1 MDQHTTIAR
10 AQAAQARCIDNNLLE
25 QWPDFF
31 TQSCLYKITTLE
43 NHTLGLPA
51 GLMHAFSR
59 AMLVDRIT
67 ALRQANIYERQLYRH
82 IIGLPAILATEADG
96 RVRSETPFL
105 VVRILRQGETDL
117 FATGRYLDLWDLE
130 GENALLAERIV
141 VCDSSRIDT
150 QLALPL

>member
-1 MDQHTTIAR
+1 MDQHSIIAR

-25 QWPDFF
+25 EWPDFF
-31 TQSCLYKITTLE
+31 TPTCLYKITTLE

-59 AMLVDRIT
+59 AMLIDRVT

-82 IIGLPAILATEADG
+82 IIGQPAILDTEADG

-105 VVRILRQGETDL
+105 VVRVMRQGETDL
-117 FATGRYLDLWDLE
+117 FATGRYFDLWDLS
-130 GENALLAERIV
+130 GERTLLAERIV

>member
-1 MDQHTTIAR
+1 MDQHTIISR
-10 AQAAQARCIDNNLLE
+10 AQAAHARCIDNNLLE

-31 TQSCLYKITTLE
+31 TETCLYKITTLE

-59 AMLVDRIT
+59 AMLIDRIT

-82 IIGLPAILATEADG
+82 IIGLPAILETDDAG

-105 VVRILRQGETDL
+105 VVRIMREGQTDL
-117 FATGRYLDLWDLE
+117 FATGRYLDLWDLS
-130 GENALLAERIV
+130 GERPLLAERVV